1 MIVMG
6 MGMEVVLVVAK
17 VIETVIEEE
26 GKVVVVV
33 EVGGE
38 GKGGII
44 TRDVVPAMLI
54 SHRTC
59 HFSTINVLHV
69 HNHTVLIE
77 LLNGIQYTELVIKQK

>member
-1 MIVMG
+1 MG
-6 MGMEVVLVVAK
+6 MGLEVVLGVAK

-26 GKVVVVV
+26 GKVVV

>member
-1 MIVMG
+1 
-6 MGMEVVLVVAK
+6 MEVVLVVAK

-26 GKVVVVV
+26 GKVVV

-54 SHRTC
+54 SQHTC
-59 HFSTINVLHV
+59 HCSTINVLNL

-77 LLNGIQYTELVIKQK
+77 LINVIHYTTSERK

>member
-1 MIVMG
+1 MG
-6 MGMEVVLVVAK
+6 MGMEVVLGVAK
-17 VIETVIEEE
+17 VIKTVIEEE
-26 GKVVVVV
+26 GKVVV